1 MTSRENE
8 IQYLFETLQLHAGY
22 TPDPTTL
29 ARAVPIYASS
39 SFVFKNTTRVFEKR
53 IAALEGG
60 SVALATSSGQAAQF
74 TAIATICIAGDNIIS
89 TSYLYGGTYNQF
101 KITLPRLGINV
112 KFVQGDDPQEFAN
125 LIDENTKA
133 IYIESMGNPKFNIPD
148 FESIA
153 KVAHDAGIPLMVD
166 NTCGAGGYLIQP
178 IKHGADIVVHSATKW
193 IGGHGTTIGGVIVD
207 SGKFPWNN
215 GKFPS
220 FTEPSPG
227 YHGLIYWEKFGKNSF
242 LVKARAEIMRDIG
255 ACQQPFSA
263 FLLLQG
269 IETLSLRVERQAEN
283 SLKLA
288 RWLESLTDVVDWVSY
303 PGLES
308 HPSHMNAK
316 KYMKNGFGCVLC
328 FGIKGGIKAG
338 CLLIDSLKLVSYL
351 ANLGDARTLIIN
363 PAATTHRQL
372 TDEEQISTGVTKDT
386 IRVSVGYEHID
397 DIIADFKLAFDKVRA
412 ANNESNN
419 EWLTRILICPTI
431 PFTSFNSP
439 ITSDFTSF
447 NSFLTNSTTGDE
459 IGKLD
464 LSQPTNLWWSFF
476 PWSIFSTYKFLGIG
490 WESISVYDPEWALL
504 FMMILFNFITVIVLL
519 NVLIGLI
526 IEVFNGSLKKG
537 RQAWLRQQAQLIAE
551 IELYFLTPSQRH
563 RVEWFPHL

>member
-1 MTSRENE
+1 KMTSQESER
-8 IQYLFETLQLHAGY
+8 QYRFETLQLHAGH
-22 TPDPTTL
+22 TPDPVTR
-29 ARAVPIYASS
+29 ARAVPIYASA
-39 SFVFKNTTRVFEKR
+39 SFVFKDTVSAENVFNLTEEAFAYSSQLLIFQLINLEVFEKR

-74 TAIATICIAGDNIIS
+74 TAIATICVAGDNIVS

-112 KFVQGDDPQEFAN
+112 KFVQGDDPQEFAK

-133 IYIESMGNPKFNIPD
+133 IYIESMGNPRFNVPD
-148 FESIA
+148 FEAIA
-153 KVAHDAGIPLMVD
+153 KVAHDAGIPLIVD
-166 NTCGAGGYLIQP
+166 NTFGAGMIFQMPTLNAGYLIQP
-178 IKHGADIVVHSATKW
+178 IKHGADIVVHSTTKW

-207 SGKFPWNN
+207 SGRFPWNN

-227 YHGLIYWEKFGKNSF
+227 YHGLQYWENFGNKSF
-242 LVKARAEIMRDIG
+242 IVKARVEIMRDVG
-255 ACQQPFSA
+255 ACQNPFGS

-288 RWLESLTDVVDWVSY
+288 RWLESLTDVVGWVSY

-308 HPSHMNAK
+308 HASYMNAK

-338 CLLIDSLKLVSYL
+338 SLFIDSLKIVSYL
-351 ANLGDARTLIIN
+351 ANLGDAKTLIIN

-372 TDEEQISTGVTKDT
+372 TDEEQISSGVTKDT

-397 DIIADFKLAFDKVRA
+397 DIIADFKFAFDKVRA
-412 ANNESNN
+412 ANNE
-419 EWLTRILICPTI
+419 C
-431 PFTSFNSP
+431 
-439 ITSDFTSF
+439 D
-447 NSFLTNSTTGDE
+447 D
-459 IGKLD
+459 K
-464 LSQPTNLWWSFF
+464 
-476 PWSIFSTYKFLGIG
+476 
-490 WESISVYDPEWALL
+490 
-504 FMMILFNFITVIVLL
+504 
-519 NVLIGLI
+519 
-526 IEVFNGSLKKG
+526 
-537 RQAWLRQQAQLIAE
+537 
-551 IELYFLTPSQRH
+551 
-563 RVEWFPHL
+563 